1 MAIGSREIS
10 VVLKL
15 VGSQFNQ
22 GIGQASQGIGG
33 MISKI
38 NVWKVALV
46 GAAGALFA
54 LAKGTAEYADGLLKT
69 SQQMGVSIGELQ
81 GLIFAAEQSGSSFN
95 SVNTGLRRF
104 SQNLFDA
111 VRGTGE
117 AKDILAAFDITLNK
131 SDGTAKTMTETILEV
146 SEVFAGLPDGVTKA
160 ALAQKLFGRSGAE
173 LIPLLNEGA
182 DGIQAFIVQSEALGQ
197 VTQAQ
202 AEDARDFNDR
212 LNELERTFRDIKN
225 TVGAQVIPVFTEFFI
240 GLRFLIDIF
249 KQGSIQKASQITFER
264 MRGQIIATR
273 KEAERLA
280 GTQENA
286 NKRSGGDAAAKEK
299 RVQDLLNKLK
309 PGQKGSTKL
318 TAEQKEQEA
327 IGEVIVENTKRMAAF
342 KLKNEQEAAA
352 KQIELGQGIVE
363 NAQRDFE
370 FKEQKQR
377 EGLQAAVNIAQEEV
391 RIAELT
397 NATQEELAGRR
408 LTALQAQ
415 QAQELALFQGTAE
428 EKAAIMR
435 RQEAELIDLQDTGLT
450 AFETRSKEVAESI
463 GATFATSFF
472 NPMREGFLDI
482 NNLAGS
488 LEDTFN
494 RATDQ
499 IIQDFIRIQTQK
511 AILGATTGG
520 AGAGAGAEGGGF
532 ASLFAGFF
540 AAGGTIP
547 SGKFGIVG
555 ENGPEIAE
563 GGAGGTNIT
572 PLGKAGLGGVTV
584 NVSIV
589 AKDVDS
595 FRKSAGQIGA
605 DLATAVG
612 RARRNL

>member
-1 MAIGSREIS
+1 
-10 VVLKL
+10 
-15 VGSQFNQ
+15 
-22 GIGQASQGIGG
+22 
-33 MISKI
+33 
-38 NVWKVALV
+38 
-46 GAAGALFA
+46 
-54 LAKGTAEYADGLLKT
+54 
-69 SQQMGVSIGELQ
+69 MGVTIGELQ
-81 GLIFAAEQSGSSFN
+81 GLIFAAEQSGSSF
-95 SVNTGLRRF
+95 SGVNTGLRRF

-117 AKDILAAFDITLNK
+117 AKDILAAFDISLQNT
-131 SDGTAKTMTETILEV
+131 DGTAKTMTETIMEV

-182 DGIQAFIVQSEALGQ
+182 DGIQAYIVQSEALGQ
-197 VTQAQ
+197 ITQEQ

-212 LNELERTFRDIKN
+212 LNELDRTFRDIKN

-249 KQGSIQKASQITFER
+249 KTGSIQKASQVTFER
-264 MRGQIIATR
+264 MRAQIVATR

-286 NKRSGGDAAAKEK
+286 SKRSGGDAAAREK
-299 RVQDLLNKLK
+299 RVQALLDKLK
-309 PGQKGSTKL
+309 PGQKGSAKL

-327 IGEVIVENTKRMAAF
+327 IGEVIVENAKRNAAF
-342 KLKNEQEAAA
+342 KLKQEQEAAA
-352 KQIELGQGIVE
+352 KQIELGQGIVD

-370 FKEQKQR
+370 FKQQKQR
-377 EGLQAAVNIAQEEV
+377 EALQAAVNIAQEEV

-397 NATQEELAGRR
+397 NATEEELAGKR

-415 QAQELALFQGTAE
+415 QAQELALFQGTQE

-435 RQEAELIDLQDTGLT
+435 RQEAELIAIQNQGFD
-450 AFETRSKEVAESI
+450 AFEARSKEVAAGI
-463 GATFATSFF
+463 GDAFATSFF

-482 NNLAGS
+482 NNLAGT
-488 LEDTFN
+488 LEQTFN

-499 IIQDFIRIQTQK
+499 IIQDFIRIQAQK
-511 AILGATTGG
+511 ALLGAATGG
-520 AGAGAGAEGGGF
+520 AGGGAGASGGGGF
-532 ASLFAGFF
+532 GSLFAGFF
-540 AAGGTIP
+540 AAGGHIP

-572 PLGKAGLGGVTV
+572 PLSKAGLGGVTV
-584 NVSIV
+584 NVNISTP
-589 AKDVDS
+589 DVQS